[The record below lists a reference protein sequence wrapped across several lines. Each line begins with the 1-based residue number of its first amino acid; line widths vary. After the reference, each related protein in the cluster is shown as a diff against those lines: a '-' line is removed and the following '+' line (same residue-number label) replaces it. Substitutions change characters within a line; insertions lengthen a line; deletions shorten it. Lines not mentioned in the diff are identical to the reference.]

1 MTTPVASTPS
11 SSSSDVA
18 RIAFVGG
25 GNMARSLIAGL
36 IRQGMPAASIRV
48 AEPVAELR
56 DALARDFGVQVV
68 EDARTA
74 VDAAAT
80 WVLAVKPQVL
90 PTVCAQLA
98 ELARHNNR
106 YWFPSLPASPPRSC
120 SAGRA
125 AISP

>member
-80 WVLAVKPQVL
+80 WVLAVKPQV
-90 PTVCAQLA
+90 
-98 ELARHNNR
+98 
-106 YWFPSLPASPPRSC
+106 
-120 SAGRA
+120 
-125 AISP
+125 